1 MVMKYDINI
10 SMKAVEKDL
19 NRITNRIFKL
29 LPSREEGC
37 DWQTPLKNLIVEIG
51 GLASLLYDQTDLFL
65 LLCKLEGLLAM
76 AEEVDFL
83 VFRATIF
90 ECLGLVNKVKQCLV

>member
-1 MVMKYDINI
+1 MVMKYDIDI

-29 LPSREEGC
+29 LPSREEGS

-51 GLASLLYDQTDLFL
+51 GLASLLYDQTDLLL
-65 LLCKLEGLLAM
+65 LLCKLEGLLVM
-76 AEEVDFL
+76 AEEIDFL

-90 ECLGLVNKVKQCLV
+90 ECLGLVNKVKQCLA